1 MSEALLSSMIDKLDA
16 NERKMDELIERLKHT
31 PDYTTALDQIE
42 NKVGAVF
49 NAVQNFSLDK
59 KGMEEL
65 SQKLSTNIELMK
77 RPGRQEIVHHHH
89 ATKTIWIAAALFLT
103 VCLEAVALYVTINN
117 LYAYKANDTK
127 YRYLKLQ
134 DNSALNKLLTF
145 TDSLYQING
154 TMRDSVIRR
163 EEQNQRN
170 LEILRRA
177 IQLEKEAKELKKKAN
192 VKDNQVEK
200 SDR

>member
-1 MSEALLSSMIDKLDA
+1 
-16 NERKMDELIERLKHT
+16 
-31 PDYTTALDQIE
+31 
-42 NKVGAVF
+42 
-49 NAVQNFSLDK
+49 
-59 KGMEEL
+59 
-65 SQKLSTNIELMK
+65 
-77 RPGRQEIVHHHH
+77 VHHHH
-89 ATKTIWIAAALFLT
+89 ATKTIWIAAALFLI
-103 VCLEAVALYVTINN
+103 VCLEAAALYETINKLN
-117 LYAYKANDTK
+117 AYKANDTK

-134 DNSALNKLLTF
+134 DNTALNKLLTF

-192 VKDNQVEK
+192 VKDK
-200 SDR
+200 PGRGK